1 MAQNSINIS
10 KSGKIE
16 VKAKIKATTKNLSL
30 LYTPGV
36 ADLVRVIE
44 KDRKKSFTHTWRGKT
59 VAIVSDGSAVL
70 GLGKQS
76 PEAAMAV
83 MEAKALLFKE
93 LGGINAVPLV
103 VATHNPEK
111 IIELVKNIAP
121 SFGGINLED
130 IAAPNCF
137 IIKEALKKELD
148 IPIFHDDQYGTAI
161 VVLAGLIN
169 ATKVVR
175 KNLKKCKIIISG
187 AGAAGIASAKLL
199 TKFGAEDIIV
209 FDSQGAL
216 YVGREG
222 LNFAKQ
228 RLAQKTNP
236 HKFKGSLKEALVG
249 ADIFIGLSRANL
261 LNANDIAKMNKK
273 AIVFALANPIPEIM
287 PQEARK
293 GGAFIV
299 ATGRSDF
306 PNQINNVLVFP
317 GIFKGALETRTVLIT
332 DEIKIRAAKALA
344 ATLPRPR
351 KDRIMIGAMDKKAV
365 RSIAG
370 VFKANKSKKVL

>member
-1 MAQNSINIS
+1 MSQNPISIS
-10 KSGKIE
+10 RGGKIE
-16 VKAKIKATTKNLSL
+16 IRGKIKATIKNLSL

-36 ADLVRVIE
+36 ADLVQAIE
-44 KDRKKSFTHTWRGKT
+44 KDRDKSFSHTWRGKT
-59 VAIVSDGSAVL
+59 VAIISDGSAVL
-70 GLGKQS
+70 GLGNQS

-93 LGGINAVPLV
+93 LGGINAVPLMI
-103 VATHNPEK
+103 ATQDPEK

-137 IIKEALKKELD
+137 IIKEALKKELN

-169 ATKVVR
+169 AVKVVR
-175 KNLKKCKIIISG
+175 KNLKKCKIVISG

-199 TKFGAEDIIV
+199 IKFGVEDVII
-209 FDSQGAL
+209 FDSQGPL

-222 LNFAKQ
+222 LNFAKE
-228 RLAQKTNP
+228 RIAQKSNP
-236 HKFKGSLKEALVG
+236 RKFKGSLKEALVG

-261 LNANDIAKMNKK
+261 LVANDIAKMNKK

-287 PQEARK
+287 PDEAKK

-306 PNQINNVLVFP
+306 VNQINNVLVFP
-317 GIFKGALETRTVLIT
+317 GIFKGAMETRTVAIT
-332 DEIKIRAAKALA
+332 DEIKIASAKALA
-344 ATLPRPR
+344 NTLPNPR

-365 RSIAG
+365 RAIAG
-370 VFKANKSKKVL
+370 VFSKKIKN

>member
-1 MAQNSINIS
+1 MAQNPISIS
-10 KSGKIE
+10 KGGKIE
-16 VKAKIKATTKNLSL
+16 TTARIKATAKNLSL

-36 ADLVRVIE
+36 AELVRAIE
-44 KDRKKSFTHTWRGKT
+44 KDREKSFSHTWRGKT

-70 GLGKQS
+70 GLGNQS

-103 VATHNPEK
+103 IATQDPEK

-130 IAAPNCF
+130 IAAPGCF
-137 IIKEALKKELD
+137 IVKEALKKELN

-169 ATKVVR
+169 ATKVAR
-175 KNLKKCKIIISG
+175 KNLKVSRVVISG
-187 AGAAGIASAKLL
+187 AGAAGLASAKLL
-199 TKFGAEDIIV
+199 TKFGVEDIII
-209 FDSQGAL
+209 FDSQGPL

-228 RLAQKTNP
+228 RIAQKTNP
-236 HKFKGSLKEALVG
+236 RKFKGNLKEALVG

-261 LNANDIAKMNKK
+261 LIANDVIKMNKK
-273 AIVFALANPIPEIM
+273 AIVFALANPVPEIM
-287 PQEARK
+287 PCEAQK
-293 GGAFIV
+293 GGAFIT

-317 GIFKGALETRTVLIT
+317 GIFKGAMETRTVAIT
-332 DEIKIRAAKALA
+332 DEIKIAAAKALA
-344 ATLPRPR
+344 GTLPKPN
-351 KDRIMIGAMDKKAV
+351 KNRIMIGAMDKKAV
-365 RSIAG
+365 RAIAG
-370 VFKANKSKKVL
+370 VFKKLK

>member
-1 MAQNSINIS
+1 MPQNPIS
-10 KSGKIE
+10 LARGGKIE
-16 VKAKIKATTKNLSL
+16 IKAKIKATAKNLSW

-36 ADLVRVIE
+36 ADLVRAIE
-44 KDRKKSFTHTWRGKT
+44 KDRKKSFSHTWRGKA

-70 GLGKQS
+70 GLGNQS

-103 VATHNPEK
+103 VGTQDPQK
-111 IIELVKNIAP
+111 IIELIKQIAP
-121 SFGGINLED
+121 SFGGINMED
-130 IAAPNCF
+130 IAAPSCF
-137 IIKEALKKELD
+137 IVKEALKKELD

-169 ATKVVR
+169 ATKVAR
-175 KNLKKCKIIISG
+175 KNLKKCKVVISG

-199 TKFGAEDIIV
+199 TKFGVEDIIV
-209 FDSQGAL
+209 FDSQGPL
-216 YVGREG
+216 YIGREA

-228 RLAQKTNP
+228 RIAQKTNP
-236 HKFKGSLKEALVG
+236 RKFKGNLKEALVG

-261 LNANDIAKMNKK
+261 LIANDVAKMNKK
-273 AIVFALANPIPEIM
+273 AIVFALANPVPEIM
-287 PQEARK
+287 PEEAQK

-317 GIFKGALETRTVLIT
+317 GIFKGALETRTVAIT
-332 DEIKIRAAKALA
+332 DEIKIAAAKALA
-344 ATLPRPR
+344 AALPKPS
-351 KDRIMIGAMDKKAV
+351 KNRIMLGAMDKKAV
-365 RSIAG
+365 RAVAK
-370 VFKANKSKKVL
+370 VFSRKY

>member
-1 MAQNSINIS
+1 MAQNPISIS
-10 KSGKIE
+10 KGGKIE
-16 VKAKIKATTKNLSL
+16 TRGRIKATAKNLSL

-36 ADLVRVIE
+36 ADLVRAIE

-70 GLGKQS
+70 GLGNQS

-93 LGGINAVPLV
+93 LGGLNAVPLV
-103 VATHNPEK
+103 IATQDPEK
-111 IIELVKNIAP
+111 IIELIKNIAP
-121 SFGGINLED
+121 SFGGINMED
-130 IAAPNCF
+130 IAAPRCF
-137 IIKEALKKELD
+137 IVKEALKKELN
-148 IPIFHDDQYGTAI
+148 IPVFHDDQYGTAI

-169 ATKVVR
+169 ASKVAK
-175 KNLKKCKIIISG
+175 KNLKKAKVVISG

-199 TKFGAEDIIV
+199 TKFGVEDIIV
-209 FDSQGAL
+209 FDSQGPL

-228 RLAQKTNP
+228 RLAQKSNP
-236 HKFKGSLKEALVG
+236 RKFKGNLKEALVG
-249 ADIFIGLSRANL
+249 ADIFIGLSQANL
-261 LNANDIAKMNKK
+261 LISNDIAKMNKK

-287 PQEARK
+287 PKEARK

-317 GIFKGALETRTVLIT
+317 GIFKGAMETRTVAIT
-332 DEIKIRAAKALA
+332 DEIKIQAAKALA
-344 ATLPRPR
+344 ATLPKPQ
-351 KDRIMIGAMDKKAV
+351 KERIMIGAMDKRAV
-365 RSIAG
+365 RAIAG
-370 VFKANKSKKVL
+370 VFGKKKL